1 MIIISFG
8 DERKGQRM
16 TSEKMS
22 FNCFNELLVFNYD
35 ESGVVLV
42 NILSNQIAAD
52 LRTELLTKCL

>member
-1 MIIISFG
+1 MLIISFG

-16 TSEKMS
+16 TSEKMR

-42 NILSNQIAAD
+42 NIFSNQIAAD